1 MYLPAKLWNTVAMSD
16 LNIHVPAL
24 AELQTH
30 HSEKWRGFDKDVL
43 PLPVAEMDFEVA
55 EPIREVMLEMVRRSD
70 LGYLGPIPEAGIAFA
85 NFAKRRWDWSLDPSE
100 VHIATDVG
108 VAAVEVLRVLT
119 RRGDRVL
126 LNSPIYQNFY
136 NWLNESGVEK
146 VDVPFI
152 YKSELPVEQI
162 PWLIDWDG
170 IERAY
175 ASGITVHM
183 ICNPHNPLGRI
194 YTPEELDRFVELA
207 RKYHVIIIS
216 DEIHAPLTLKPYTF
230 TPFLS
235 RPGADEV
242 GITITAASKAWNI
255 AGTKAAL
262 IITHSHKLHER
273 VRAMPMAVHYRASI
287 LGGFAL
293 VAAFEK
299 GETWLDSAIA
309 KLDINRTLLKNLL
322 DAKLPAVKYAPPH
335 TSYLGWIDCTPLGL
349 GENPAQVFLDKGR
362 VAFNPGHIYGE
373 ISRNFVRFNFGTS
386 EEIITAAVD
395 RMVRSL

>member
-1 MYLPAKLWNTVAMSD
+1 MSD
-16 LNIHVPAL
+16 RDIRVPSL
-24 AELQTH
+24 AELQSH
-30 HSEKWRGFDKDVL
+30 HSEKWRAFDRDVL

-55 EPIREVMLEMVRRSD
+55 EPIREVMVELVKNSD
-70 LGYLGPIPEAGIAFA
+70 LGYLGPIPEAGRAFA
-85 NFAKRRWDWSLDPSE
+85 DFAKRRWDWSLDSTA

-119 RRGDRVL
+119 KRGDRVL

-146 VDVPFI
+146 VDAPFI
-152 YKSELPVEQI
+152 YTPELHTDQI
-162 PWLIDWDG
+162 PWQVDWDG
-170 IERAY
+170 IEKAY

-207 RKYHVIIIS
+207 RRYKVTIIS
-216 DEIHAPLTLKPYTF
+216 DEIHAPLTLKPYHF

-262 IITHSHKLHER
+262 IITCSQRLLEIVKS
-273 VRAMPMAVHYRASI
+273 MPQAVHYRASI

-299 GETWLDSAIA
+299 GETWLDTALD
-309 KLDINRTLLKNLL
+309 KLDSHRMLLKNLL
-322 DAKLPAVKYAPPH
+322 DAKLPSVKYAPPH
-335 TSYLGWIDCTPLGL
+335 TSYLGWIDCENLNLG
-349 GENPAQVFLDKGR
+349 NDPAKVFLEKGR
-362 VAFNPGHIYGE
+362 VAFNPGHIYGD
-373 ISRNFVRFNFGTS
+373 SAQNFIRFNFGTS

>member
-1 MYLPAKLWNTVAMSD
+1 MSD
-16 LNIHVPAL
+16 RDIRVPSL

-55 EPIREVMLEMVRRSD
+55 EPIRETIIEMVKHSD
-70 LGYLGPIPEAGIAFA
+70 LGYLGPIPEAGTSFA
-85 NFAKRRWDWSLDPSE
+85 GFAKRRWNWSLDQSQ
-100 VHIATDVG
+100 VFMATDVG
-108 VAAVEVLRVLT
+108 AAAVEVLRVVT

-152 YKSELPVEQI
+152 YQPDLPADHI

-175 ASGITVHM
+175 ASGITIHM
-183 ICNPHNPLGRI
+183 LCNPHNPLGRI
-194 YTPEELDRFVELA
+194 YEPADLDRFVELA
-207 RKYHVIIIS
+207 RKYKVTIIS

-230 TPFLS
+230 TPFLA

-262 IITHSHKLHER
+262 IITQSPRLHELLK
-273 VRAMPMAVHYRASI
+273 AMPMAVHYRASI

-299 GETWLDSAIA
+299 GEVWLDTALD
-309 KLDINRTLLKNLL
+309 KLDSNRKLLKNLL
-322 DAKLPAVKYAPPH
+322 DAKLPAVGYAPPH
-335 TSYLGWIDCTPLGL
+335 TSYLGWIDCQSLNL

-362 VAFNPGHIYGE
+362 VAFNPGHFYGD
-373 ISRNFVRFNFGTS
+373 ISKNFIRFNFGTS